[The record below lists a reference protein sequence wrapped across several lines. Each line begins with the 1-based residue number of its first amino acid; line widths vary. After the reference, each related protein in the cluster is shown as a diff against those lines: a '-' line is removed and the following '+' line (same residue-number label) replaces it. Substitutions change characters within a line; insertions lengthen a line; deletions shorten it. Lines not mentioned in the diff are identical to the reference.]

1 MATEHRRLRFQ
12 FRFRIV
18 PVEAA
23 IVKPHERQE
32 PCDTVSCNRYW
43 NAPPRGPALMVRH
56 PTRAAAEAGV
66 KDDQGWS
73 DARRRRASMREV
85 ADLAQVAISSVSRV
99 LSGHPDVSADMRER
113 VLEAVRQLE
122 YEPDFLAQS
131 LRRGATLS
139 VGWVIGDISNPL
151 MAAITSGAESV
162 LRAAGYSMLLMNSEN
177 DPDLDA
183 AHIRFFQTRR
193 VDGMIL
199 SLASERRQTT
209 LDVLAQVEA
218 PIVVVD
224 REVPAQLRASVVRND
239 HRPGIQAAVEH
250 LIDLGHRRI
259 ALITGALDLWPVR
272 ERIAGM
278 QDAVAGRGIPDETT
292 TLTGSLSAE
301 HGEAATEELLRMS
314 PRPTAVIA
322 GGNQVLAG
330 CVRALARHGVRIP
343 DDISLV
349 TCDEIALSELHSPPI
364 ASVGRDTVALGRIAA
379 ELLLKRISGSSEPEM
394 VVLPTTFTPRASC
407 APPPA
412 K

>member
-1 MATEHRRLRFQ
+1 M
-12 FRFRIV
+12 
-18 PVEAA
+18 
-23 IVKPHERQE
+23 
-32 PCDTVSCNRYW
+32 
-43 NAPPRGPALMVRH
+43 
-56 PTRAAAEAGV
+56 
-66 KDDQGWS
+66 KDDLGWS

-199 SLASERRQTT
+199 SLASERRQKT
-209 LDVLAQVEA
+209 LDVLAQVDA

-407 APPPA
+407 TPPPA